1 MVVPAGFLLS
11 IPLAFVIGGW
21 AQWTWLLAIA
31 ALRLIQ
37 HRSNRP
43 RRVS

>member
-1 MVVPAGFLLS
+1 VVPAGFLLS
-11 IPLAFVIGGW
+11 LPLAVGIGGW

-31 ALRLIQ
+31 ARRRIP